1 MQEQKAGRYHGILF
15 MALFACA
22 SCFIGEWQVLKAL
35 SISPLIIGIVLGMAY
50 ANSLRNHL
58 PATWGPGIKFCS
70 KSILRLGIILYGFRL
85 TFQDVVAVGLPGIV
99 IDCIIVAV
107 TILGGVMVG
116 KWLKMDSDI
125 ALLTSIG
132 SGICG
137 AAAVLG
143 AEATIKTQPYKT
155 AVAVA
160 TVVIFGTLSM
170 FLYPIGYRAGIID
183 LTPDQMGIFSG
194 ATLHEVAHAVGA
206 GNAMGD
212 EIANV
217 AIITKMI
224 RVMLLVPVLLI
235 LGWWAA
241 ASARKRL
248 KAASAGERAQNGD
261 NDSAGSTAKTG
272 KGKVQVPWFAF
283 GFLLVIGFN
292 SLDLLPAPVVS
303 WINDFDTFLLTMA
316 MAALGAETSFDKF
329 KQAGAKPFVLAT
341 ILYVWLLFGG
351 YLITKLLTP
360 VLA

>member
-170 FLYPIGYRAGIID
+170 FLYPIGYRTGIID

-241 ASARKRL
+241 ASARRRL
-248 KAASAGERAQNGD
+248 KAASAGESD
-261 NDSAGSTAKTG
+261 NADGTAKAG

-292 SLDLLPAPVVS
+292 SLDLLPAPVVG

-351 YLITKLLTP
+351 YLLTKLLTP

>member
-241 ASARKRL
+241 ASACKRF
-248 KAASAGERAQNGD
+248 KAASPGERAQNGD
-261 NDSAGSTAKTG
+261 NDCAGSTAKTG

-292 SLDLLPAPVVS
+292 SLDLLPAPVVG

>member
-241 ASARKRL
+241 ATARKRL
-248 KAASAGERAQNGD
+248 KAASAGESD
-261 NDSAGSTAKTG
+261 NADGTAKAG

-292 SLDLLPAPVVS
+292 SLDLLPAPVVG